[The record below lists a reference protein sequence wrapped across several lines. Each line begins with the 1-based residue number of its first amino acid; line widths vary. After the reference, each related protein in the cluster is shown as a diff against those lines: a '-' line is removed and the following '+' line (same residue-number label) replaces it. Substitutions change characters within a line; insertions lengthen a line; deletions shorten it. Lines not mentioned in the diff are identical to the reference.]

1 MKLPYLKEVNL
12 TRQVMNAFGGYHK
25 SLKIGDGELYDMANL
40 TSDHYPVLAT
50 RESAQTVYHGGD
62 PVTMPDAVIA
72 KDKLCYVRGGKFYID
87 HAAVDGFTLTEGR
100 EKQLV
105 SMGAYVVIFPDK
117 KYINTVDTTDKGE
130 LEASYYQ
137 KSDGTNLRLSLCEK
151 KKDTWD
157 AISVDYIA
165 DEFPDAIAPAKGDV
179 WIDTSTE
186 PPVHKVW
193 DDELEMWKSGGTMY
207 VKIRSSLRY
216 TDSQENIENKF
227 KKGDWVSITT
237 NSGVTEIKRI
247 VGSWEVIDTG
257 TDIVS
262 GKTYGFI
269 IIPAAITLKNVAIPD
284 GEYLEIRRKVPD
296 LDFVTE
302 GSNRLWGCKYGVV
315 DGKTVNEIYACAL
328 GDFKNWNKFGGISTD
343 SYAASIG
350 TDGPFTGAVTY
361 NGYPIF
367 FKEDR
372 MHRVYGSYPANY
384 QITDVK
390 CNGVKDGAAK
400 SLSIVNNV
408 LYYVSRTGVMAY
420 DGTVPTV
427 ISGNLGDSFVCQK
440 AVGGGLHK
448 KYYVSLTDGDTDTL
462 FVFDAD
468 KGLWHRVGTDFHI
481 SAFCGYDNALLFTET
496 GGEYLRAIKGS
507 GEDYLADETDMEW
520 YAESGIYNT
529 DDPDRKYIVMLTI
542 RMALTP
548 GSDFMIDIQY
558 DSDGH
563 WKRVCKL
570 RGKNLR
576 SFNVPVRPRRCDHF
590 RLRLSGKGEAK
601 VFSVTSTVEGGSEIQ
616 NE

>member
-1 MKLPYLKEVNL
+1 MKLPYLTEL
-12 TRQVMNAFGGYHK
+12 QRTRQVMNTFGGYHH
-25 SLKIGDGELYDMANL
+25 SLKISDGEMYDMANL
-40 TSDHYPVLAT
+40 TSDHYPILAT
-50 RESAQTVYHGGD
+50 RESAQTVYHGD
-62 PVTMPDAVIA
+62 AAVAMPEAIIA
-72 KDKLCYVRGGKFYID
+72 KEKLCYARGGKFYID
-87 HAAVDGFTLTEGR
+87 HEEVPDFALSDEP
-100 EKQLV
+100 KQLV
-105 SMGAYVVIFPDK
+105 SMGAYAVIFPDK
-117 KYINTVDTTDKGE
+117 KYINTSDTTDKGE

-151 KKDTWD
+151 KKDKWEH
-157 AISVDYIA
+157 IRVDYIA

-186 PPVHKVW
+186 PPVKKVW

-207 VKIRSSLRY
+207 VEIMSSLRS

-237 NSGVTEIKRI
+237 NSDVTEIKRI

-257 TDIVS
+257 TEIVS
-262 GKTYGFI
+262 GTTYGFI
-269 IIPAAITLKNVAIPD
+269 IIPAAITLRNVAIPD
-284 GEYLEIRRKVPD
+284 DKYLEIRRKVPE

-315 DGKTVNEIYACAL
+315 NGKTVNEIYACAL
-328 GDFKNWNKFGGISTD
+328 GDFKNWNKFGGIATD

-408 LYYVSRTGVMAY
+408 LYYVSRAGVMAY
-420 DGTVPTV
+420 DGTVPTE
-427 ISGNLGDSFVCQK
+427 ISGSLGDGFVCQE
-440 AVGGGLHK
+440 AVGGGLLK
-448 KYYVSLTDGDTDTL
+448 KYFVSLKNGDTDTL

-481 SAFCGYDNALLFTET
+481 TSFCCWDNALLFTERD
-496 GGEYLRAIKGS
+496 GEYLRAFKGT
-507 GEDYLADETDMEW
+507 GDDYRADEEAVAW
-520 YAESGIYNT
+520 YAESGLFNT
-529 DDPDRKYIVMLTI
+529 DEPDRKYISMLTI
-542 RMALTP
+542 RMALAV
-548 GSDFMIDIQY
+548 GAEVAVEIQY
-558 DSDGH
+558 DSSGYYLP
-563 WKRVCKL
+563 VCKL
-570 RGKNLR
+570 RGRNLR

-590 RLRLSGKGEAK
+590 RVRISGKGAAK
-601 VFSVTSTVEGGSEIQ
+601 IFSITATVDEGSEIVH
-616 NE
+616 E